1 MIQLGAIF
9 AVVIIYF
16 KKLYPFK
23 YNDNE
28 YDQKEKIT
36 IWLKVII
43 SCIPVVI
50 IGLLLDDFITS
61 YFYNLFVIAITL
73 ILYGILF
80 IVVENKKKKNYI
92 KSIKNV
98 GVKDAGI
105 IGCAQVLS
113 LIPGT
118 SRSGVTILSGML
130 LGFDRTSSAEYS
142 FYLSVPIMF
151 GASIYKLI
159 KYVFNFKIMM
169 KEVIILVIGM
179 IVAMLISLIVIKN
192 LLNYIKKHGFK
203 VFGIYRIILGIVI
216 LVIWSL

>member
-1 MIQLGAIF
+1 M
-9 AVVIIYF
+9 
-16 KKLYPFK
+16 
-23 YNDNE
+23 
-28 YDQKEKIT
+28 
-36 IWLKVII
+36 
-43 SCIPVVI
+43 
-50 IGLLLDDFITS
+50 
-61 YFYNLFVIAITL
+61 
-73 ILYGILF
+73 
-80 IVVENKKKKNYI
+80 
-92 KSIKNV
+92 
-98 GVKDAGI
+98 
-105 IGCAQVLS
+105 
-113 LIPGT
+113 
-118 SRSGVTILSGML
+118 
-130 LGFDRTSSAEYS
+130 GFDRTSSAEYS